1 MGLLNLETGWLS
13 EKSFRGDEKMAA
25 AWHLKKLFVD
35 VRETVRDR
43 GRRLAASSGG
53 IIDVG
58 DFRIDLSGRTATLR
72 GRELELNAAEFEVLV
87 FLASH
92 PKRLV
97 TPRTMLATSWTRQ
110 KVQQTEF
117 LRALVSLGKKLRAEE
132 GSTKR
137 YLRTE
142 PWIFCTFDPGPA
154 VAGAVRT

>member
-87 FLASH
+87 FLASDWLL
-92 PKRLV
+92 PAPCWPPV
-97 TPRTMLATSWTRQ
+97 
-110 KVQQTEF
+110 
-117 LRALVSLGKKLRAEE
+117 
-132 GSTKR
+132 
-137 YLRTE
+137 
-142 PWIFCTFDPGPA
+142 GPDRRCSRPNFF
-154 VAGAVRT
+154 GRSSR

>member
-1 MGLLNLETGWLS
+1 
-13 EKSFRGDEKMAA
+13 
-25 AWHLKKLFVD
+25 
-35 VRETVRDR
+35 
-43 GRRLAASSGG
+43 
-53 IIDVG
+53 
-58 DFRIDLSGRTATLR
+58 
-72 GRELELNAAEFEVLV
+72 
-87 FLASH
+87 
-92 PKRLV
+92 
-97 TPRTMLATSWTRQ
+97 MLATSWTRQ